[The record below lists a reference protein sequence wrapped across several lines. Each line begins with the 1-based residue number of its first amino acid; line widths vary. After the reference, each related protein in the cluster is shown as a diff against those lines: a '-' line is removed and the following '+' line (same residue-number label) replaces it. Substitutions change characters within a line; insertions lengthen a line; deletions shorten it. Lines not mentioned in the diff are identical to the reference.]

1 MWVGSPVLMCSH
13 TVAGGGGGRGP
24 GACSPD
30 FFFCKNG
37 SIWASQSMLKIKKDY
52 TFKDYK
58 RTTNLIAIVFSQ
70 INLDEHVSTN

>member
-1 MWVGSPVLMCSH
+1 MWVGSHVLMCSY
-13 TVAGGGGGRGP
+13 TVAGGGGAGSGGLLPRN
-24 GACSPD
+24 
-30 FFFCKNG
+30 FFFFKNG
-37 SIWASQSMLKIKKDY
+37 SIWAFQSMLNIKKDY